1 MTWVKACKQYQ
12 LQRGEGAKYIVPKKG
27 SDEYEIVKKI
37 FESME
42 KPPKKEKTKKIAEQ
56 PIEPAVV
63 AEPPVQKPVP
73 KKIVSIDTSS
83 LMQEVNRAGVI
94 ETEQDI
100 EDYLSAL
107 KTKLTD
113 LVNSNNKVRFK

>member
-42 KPPKKEKTKKIAEQ
+42 KPPKKEKTKKVAE
-56 PIEPAVV
+56 PIEPPVV
-63 AEPPVQKPVP
+63 IPPIKKTRVKKPSPESDLRKTIRSELIAEMKS
-73 KKIVSIDTSS
+73 KGLS
-83 LMQEVNRAGVI
+83 LEVEV
-94 ETEQDI
+94 
-100 EDYLSAL
+100 
-107 KTKLTD
+107 
-113 LVNSNNKVRFK
+113 V

>member
-42 KPPKKEKTKKIAEQ
+42 KPPKKEKTKKVAEQ
-56 PIEPAVV
+56 PAVV
-63 AEPPVQKPVP
+63 IPPIKRTRVKKPSPESDLRKTIRDELIAEMKSQGL
-73 KKIVSIDTSS
+73 S
-83 LMQEVNRAGVI
+83 LEVEV
-94 ETEQDI
+94 
-100 EDYLSAL
+100 
-107 KTKLTD
+107 
-113 LVNSNNKVRFK
+113 V

>member
-42 KPPKKEKTKKIAEQ
+42 KPPKKEKTKK
-56 PIEPAVV
+56 V
-63 AEPPVQKPVP
+63 AEPIELPPIKKTRVKKPSP
-73 KKIVSIDTSS
+73 ESDLRKTIRDELIAEMKSKGLS
-83 LMQEVNRAGVI
+83 LEVEV
-94 ETEQDI
+94 
-100 EDYLSAL
+100 
-107 KTKLTD
+107 
-113 LVNSNNKVRFK
+113 V